1 MGRGAGWGSPVRPV
15 VDPWGDAGRAA
26 AASTYCAVAVVAATV
41 HMVVIPSL
49 KADRAFDE
57 PFALCLLP
65 PV

>member
-1 MGRGAGWGSPVRPV
+1 MRPV

>member
-1 MGRGAGWGSPVRPV
+1 M

-49 KADRAFDE
+49 KSSDRAFGE